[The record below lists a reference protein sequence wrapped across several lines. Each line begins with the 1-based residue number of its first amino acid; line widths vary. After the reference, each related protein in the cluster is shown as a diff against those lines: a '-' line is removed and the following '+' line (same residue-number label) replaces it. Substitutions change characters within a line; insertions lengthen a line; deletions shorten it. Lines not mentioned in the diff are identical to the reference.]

1 VRPNAGRACA
11 DISASLLQAA
21 DSGHLAPATIKR
33 LLKEFASIAAA
44 PLEGVTLIP
53 TNEDLTSIQ
62 ALIEGPVDTPY
73 EGGVFRVRLK
83 LSNDFPAAPPK
94 GASVEKV
101 VTVTF
106 AEFDGLLAPGVFVTK
121 IFHPNVSAAGEICV
135 NTLKRDW
142 SPALGIKHILLSIKC
157 LLIEPNPD
165 SALNDE
171 AGKMLNDRYED
182 FRHRAASWTTI
193 HASNKKDRE
202 LIAQLRA
209 GTSSTS
215 TASTASTAAVAA
227 DGDEIRVD
235 AAAAADAA
243 RATSLTIDDAAG
255 ATADTSSTIGCAAT
269 AATGDS
275 ASEIEADDEGAV
287 DKENNKSN
295 DPAAAARLAASADV
309 PVAKKPKSAA
319 AATPAASAAA
329 AAAAKKKLNRR
340 L

>member
-1 VRPNAGRACA
+1 
-11 DISASLLQAA
+11 
-21 DSGHLAPATIKR
+21 
-33 LLKEFASIAAA
+33 
-44 PLEGVTLIP
+44 
-53 TNEDLTSIQ
+53 
-62 ALIEGPVDTPY
+62 
-73 EGGVFRVRLK
+73 
-83 LSNDFPAAPPK
+83 
-94 GASVEKV
+94 
-101 VTVTF
+101 
-106 AEFDGLLAPGVFVTK
+106 VFVTK

-209 GTSSTS
+209 STSSTS
-215 TASTASTAAVAA
+215 TASTASTAAAA

-243 RATSLTIDDAAG
+243 RATSLTIDDAAA

-269 AATGDS
+269 VATGDS
-275 ASEIEADDEGAV
+275 ASEIEADGEGAV

-329 AAAAKKKLNRR
+329 AAAAAKKKLNRR